1 MPGALLH
8 MHPRARVLAAV
19 LSLATPIV
27 AQVVAEGAAE
37 AQPGATATAE
47 DRKQAAKDFAE
58 GDRAFKD
65 GDFRHA
71 AESYEHAYQRVPHYS
86 ALWNAAR
93 SWDHA
98 GEPARAANLYSRYLR
113 EAPPRARDR
122 NSAQRLLR
130 ALSNRLARLEIHATD
145 VTDVHVDGSPAD
157 GPSVYV
163 TPGAHVVEGKTS
175 DGTAV
180 RQSSDVQAGDV
191 MSVALVPPAAGSAA
205 ASASPSPGPANATA
219 APAPAAA
226 PSTTAPTAT
235 DDAQPEQPHSSS
247 SRHLSPVFVYF
258 GGAVTLALAG
268 IAIWSGLDTLQQK
281 DTFDKNPTQ
290 ANLDSGKTKEVRTN
304 VLIGATA
311 AVGVVTAVTA
321 VFLIDWKGG
330 GSHENK
336 PDASPSVQVGAG
348 LGSLLVRGEF

>member
-1 MPGALLH
+1 

-27 AQVVAEGAAE
+27 AQVAVERCAA
-37 AQPGATATAE
+37 AQAAATATAE

-65 GDFRHA
+65 GDYRHA
-71 AESYEHAYQRVPHYS
+71 AESYERAYQRVPHYS

-145 VTDVHVDGSPAD
+145 VSDVRVDDAPVDA
-157 GPSVYV
+157 PSVYV
-163 TPGAHVVEGKTS
+163 TPGAHVVAGKTS
-175 DGTAV
+175 DGTV
-180 RQSSDVQAGDV
+180 VHQSSDVQAGDV
-191 MSVALVPPAAGSAA
+191 VSIALVPSAAGAA
-205 ASASPSPGPANATA
+205 
-219 APAPAAA
+219 AAA
-226 PSTTAPTAT
+226 PSAPSATPAPPAATSAGAPAGAEPTAT
-235 DDAQPEQPHSSS
+235 TDAQHEQSTQSS
-247 SRHLSPVFVYF
+247 SRHWSPIFVYF
-258 GGAVTLALAG
+258 GGALTLALGG
-268 IAIWSGLDTLQQK
+268 ITIWSGLDTLQQK

-290 ANLDSGKTKEVRTN
+290 ANLDSGKDKELRTN

-321 VFLIDWKGG
+321 LFLIDWKGH
-330 GSHENK
+330 GSKETK
-336 PDASPSVQVGAG
+336 PDESPSVQVGAG
-348 LGSLLVRGEF
+348 VGSLLVRGEF

>member
-27 AQVVAEGAAE
+27 AEVAAE
-37 AQPGATATAE
+37 RCAAAQAAPTATAE
-47 DRKQAAKDFAE
+47 DRRQAAKEFAE

-71 AESYEHAYQRVPHYS
+71 AESYERAYQRVPHYS

-98 GEPARAANLYSRYLR
+98 GEPARAANLYARYLR

-145 VTDVHVDGSPAD
+145 VSDVRVDDTPVDA
-157 GPSVYV
+157 PSVYV

-175 DGTAV
+175 DGTVV

-191 MSVALVPPAAGSAA
+191 VSVALVPPAGGAAAA
-205 ASASPSPGPANATA
+205 ASSPAPSGAS
-219 APAPAAA
+219 APTAPAAA
-226 PSTTAPTAT
+226 PTGAAPPATTE
-235 DDAQPEQPHSSS
+235 DAQHEEPMQSS
-247 SRHLSPVFVYF
+247 SRRWSPIFVYF
-258 GGAVTLALAG
+258 GGALTLALGG
-268 IAIWSGLDTLQQK
+268 ITIWSGLDTLQQK

-290 ANLDSGKTKEVRTN
+290 ANLDSGKSKEIRTN
-304 VLIGATA
+304 VLVGATA
-311 AVGVVTAVTA
+311 AVGLVTAATA
-321 VFLIDWKGG
+321 LFLIDWKGHG
-330 GSHENK
+330 GQETK
-336 PDASPSVQVGAG
+336 PEESPSVQVGAG
-348 LGSLLVRGEF
+348 VGSILVRGEF

>member
-1 MPGALLH
+1 

-27 AQVVAEGAAE
+27 AQVVAQGAAE
-37 AQPGATATAE
+37 AQAGATATAE

-65 GDFRHA
+65 GDYRHA
-71 AESYEHAYQRVPHYS
+71 AESYERAYHRVPHYS

-130 ALSNRLARLEIHATD
+130 SLSNRLARLEIHTTD
-145 VTDVHVDGSPAD
+145 VTDVRVDDTPVDA
-157 GPSVYV
+157 PSVYV
-163 TPGAHVVEGKTS
+163 TPGTHVVEGKTS
-175 DGTAV
+175 DGTVV
-180 RQSSDVQAGDV
+180 RQSSDVQSGDV
-191 MSVALVPPAAGSAA
+191 VSVSLVPAAAGTT
-205 ASASPSPGPANATA
+205 ASATPSPAPSSAA

-226 PSTTAPTAT
+226 QSGPTPPTTT
-235 DDAQPEQPHSSS
+235 DDAQAEQPPSSSS
-247 SRHLSPVFVYF
+247 SRRWSPVFVYF
-258 GGAVTLALAG
+258 GGAVTLALGG
-268 IAIWSGLDTLQQK
+268 ITIWSGLDTLQQK

-290 ANLDSGKTKEVRTN
+290 ANLDSGKTKQVRTN

-321 VFLIDWKGG
+321 LFLIDWKGDRNR
-330 GSHENK
+330 ENK

-348 LGSLLVRGEF
+348 LGSLLVQGEF

>member
-1 MPGALLH
+1 
-8 MHPRARVLAAV
+8 
-19 LSLATPIV
+19 LATPIV
-27 AQVVAEGAAE
+27 AQVVAEKPAE
-37 AQPGATATAE
+37 AQAGGTATAE

-71 AESYEHAYQRVPHYS
+71 AESYERAYKRVPHYS

-122 NSAQRLLR
+122 NSAQRLLH

-145 VTDVHVDGSPAD
+145 VTDVRVDDSPVDAS
-157 GPSVYV
+157 SVYV
-163 TPGAHVVEGKTS
+163 TPGAHVVEGKAS
-175 DGTAV
+175 DGTVV

-191 MSVALVPPAAGSAA
+191 MSVALVPSAAGSAA
-205 ASASPSPGPANATA
+205 SSAAPS
-219 APAPAAA
+219 PAPASAA
-226 PSTTAPTAT
+226 SGASPAGTSPATTDEAQS
-235 DDAQPEQPHSSS
+235 AQPHGSS
-247 SRHLSPVFVYF
+247 SRRWSPVFVYF
-258 GGAVTLALAG
+258 GGAVTLALGG
-268 IAIWSGLDTLQQK
+268 ITIWSGLDTLQQK

-290 ANLDSGKTKEVRTN
+290 ANLDSGKTKELRTN

-311 AVGVVTAVTA
+311 AVGVVTVVTA
-321 VFLIDWKGG
+321 LFLIDWKGDHN
-330 GSHENK
+330 SENK
-336 PDASPSVQVGAG
+336 PDASPSVQLGAG
-348 LGSLLVRGEF
+348 LGSLVVRGEF

>member
-58 GDRAFKD
+58 GDRAFKE

-71 AESYEHAYQRVPHYS
+71 AESYEHAYHRVPHYS

-145 VTDVHVDGSPAD
+145 VTDVRVDDAPVD

-163 TPGAHVVEGKTS
+163 TPGAHVVEGKAS

-191 MSVALVPPAAGSAA
+191 MSVALVPAAAGGAA
-205 ASASPSPGPANATA
+205 ASASPSPAPANAAPPASAT
-219 APAPAAA
+219 APAG
-226 PSTTAPTAT
+226 TT
-235 DDAQPEQPHSSS
+235 DEAQSEEPHSSS
-247 SRHLSPVFVYF
+247 SRHWSPVFVYF
-258 GGAVTLALAG
+258 GGAVTLALGG
-268 IAIWSGLDTLQQK
+268 ITIWSGIDTLQQK
-281 DTFDKNPTQ
+281 DAFDKNPTQ
-290 ANLDSGKTKEVRTN
+290 SNLDSGKTKELRTN

-321 VFLIDWKGG
+321 LFLIDWKGG
-330 GSHENK
+330 GNHENK

>member
-1 MPGALLH
+1 M
-8 MHPRARVLAAV
+8 
-19 LSLATPIV
+19 ATPIV
-27 AQVVAEGAAE
+27 AQVGAERCAAGQ
-37 AQPGATATAE
+37 AAGTATVE

-71 AESYEHAYQRVPHYS
+71 AESYEHAYHRVPHYS

-145 VTDVHVDGSPAD
+145 VSDVRVDDAPVDA
-157 GPSVYV
+157 PSVYV

-191 MSVALVPPAAGSAA
+191 VSVALVPPAAGATASTTQAA
-205 ASASPSPGPANATA
+205 PGATATPATAGASSPASASATN
-219 APAPAAA
+219 
-226 PSTTAPTAT
+226 
-235 DDAQPEQPHSSS
+235 DDTQHDQEQPSS

-258 GGAVTLALAG
+258 GGALTLALGG
-268 IAIWSGLDTLQQK
+268 ITIWSGLDTLQQK

-290 ANLDSGKTKEVRTN
+290 SNLDSGKNKEFRTN

-311 AVGVVTAVTA
+311 AVAVVTGVTA
-321 VFLIDWKGG
+321 LFLIDWKGH
-330 GSHENK
+330 GSKEK
-336 PDASPSVQVGAG
+336 PDESPSVQVGAG

>member
-1 MPGALLH
+1 

-19 LSLATPIV
+19 LSLVTPIV
-27 AQVVAEGAAE
+27 AEALAERCADAQAA
-37 AQPGATATAE
+37 ATATAE
-47 DRKQAAKDFAE
+47 DRRQAAKDFGE

-65 GDFRHA
+65 GDYRHA
-71 AESYEHAYQRVPHYS
+71 AESYERAYQRVPHYS

-98 GEPARAANLYSRYLR
+98 GEPARAANLYARYLR

-145 VTDVHVDGSPAD
+145 VTDVRVDDAPMDA
-157 GPSVYV
+157 PSVYV
-163 TPGAHVVEGKTS
+163 TPGAHVVAGKTS
-175 DGTAV
+175 DGTVV

-191 MSVALVPPAAGSAA
+191 VSVALVPPAAPATS
-205 ASASPSPGPANATA
+205 ASASPAPTGAATA
-219 APAPAAA
+219 APASA
-226 PSTTAPTAT
+226 PSASPSSTAT
-235 DDAQPEQPHSSS
+235 DPAQAEQEPSST
-247 SRHLSPVFVYF
+247 RHLSPVFVYF
-258 GGAVTLALAG
+258 GGAVTLALGG
-268 IAIWSGLDTLQQK
+268 ITIWSGLDTLQQK

-290 ANLDSGKTKEVRTN
+290 SNLDAGKSKEIRTN
-304 VLIGATA
+304 VLVATTT

-321 VFLIDWKGG
+321 LFLIDWKGH
-330 GSHENK
+330 GSSETN
-336 PDASPSVQVGAG
+336 VQVGAG

>member
-1 MPGALLH
+1 

-27 AQVVAEGAAE
+27 AQVVAEKPAE
-37 AQPGATATAE
+37 AQAGGTATAE

-71 AESYEHAYQRVPHYS
+71 AESYERAYHRVPHYS

-93 SWDHA
+93 AWDHA

-145 VTDVHVDGSPAD
+145 VTDVRVDDSPVDAS
-157 GPSVYV
+157 SVYV
-163 TPGAHVVEGKTS
+163 TPGAHVVEGKAS
-175 DGTAV
+175 DGTVV

-191 MSVALVPPAAGSAA
+191 MSVALVPSAAGTASSAAQSPAPASA
-205 ASASPSPGPANATA
+205 ASATSPAGTSP
-219 APAPAAA
+219 
-226 PSTTAPTAT
+226 TTA
-235 DDAQPEQPHSSS
+235 DEAQSEQPHGSS
-247 SRHLSPVFVYF
+247 SRRWSPIFVYF
-258 GGAVTLALAG
+258 GGAVTLALGG
-268 IAIWSGLDTLQQK
+268 ITIWSGLDTLQQK

-290 ANLDSGKTKEVRTN
+290 ANLDSGKTREVRTN

-321 VFLIDWKGG
+321 LFLIDWKGDRNR
-330 GSHENK
+330 ENK
-336 PDASPSVQVGAG
+336 PDASPTAGFAGLKPDVQLGAG
-348 LGSLLVRGEF
+348 LGSLMVRGEF

>member
-1 MPGALLH
+1 
-8 MHPRARVLAAV
+8 MHPRARVLAAAV
-19 LSLATPIV
+19 SLATPIV
-27 AQVVAEGAAE
+27 AQVVVERCAE
-37 AQPGATATAE
+37 AQAGGTATAE
-47 DRKQAAKDFAE
+47 DRRQAAKDFAE

-98 GEPARAANLYSRYLR
+98 GEPARAANLYARYLR

-130 ALSNRLARLEIHATD
+130 ALSNRLARLEIHAAD
-145 VTDVHVDGSPAD
+145 VSDVHVDDAPVD

-163 TPGAHVVEGKTS
+163 TPGAHVVAGKTS
-175 DGTAV
+175 DGTVV

-191 MSVALVPPAAGSAA
+191 VSISLVPSAAGAP
-205 ASASPSPGPANATA
+205 ASA
-219 APAPAAA
+219 APASSGASATPGSVA
-226 PSTTAPTAT
+226 APTAT
-235 DDAQPEQPHSSS
+235 PPAATDEAQPEQPTSSS
-247 SRHLSPVFVYF
+247 SRHWSPVFVYF
-258 GGAVTLALAG
+258 GGAVTLALGG
-268 IAIWSGLDTLQQK
+268 ITIWSGLDTMQQK

-290 ANLDSGKTKEVRTN
+290 SNLDSGKSKEMRTN

-311 AVGVVTAVTA
+311 AVGVVTGVTA
-321 VFLIDWKGG
+321 LFLIDWKGNG
-330 GSHENK
+330 NKETK
-336 PDASPSVQVGAG
+336 PDQSPSVQVGAG

>member
-1 MPGALLH
+1 

-19 LSLATPIV
+19 LSLGTPIV
-27 AQVVAEGAAE
+27 AQVVAERAAE
-37 AQPGATATAE
+37 AQAAGTATAE

-71 AESYEHAYQRVPHYS
+71 AESYEHAYHRVPHYS

-98 GEPARAANLYSRYLR
+98 NEPARAANLYSRYLR

-145 VTDVHVDGSPAD
+145 VTDVRVDDSPVDA
-157 GPSVYV
+157 PSVYV

-175 DGTAV
+175 DGRAV

-191 MSVALVPPAAGSAA
+191 MSIALVPPAPGSST
-205 ASASPSPGPANATA
+205 ASASPSAAPSGAA
-219 APAPAAA
+219 APASAAA
-226 PSTTAPTAT
+226 PSGAAPTTT
-235 DDAQPEQPHSSS
+235 DDAKEEQPKSS
-247 SRHLSPVFVYF
+247 SRTWSPVFVYF
-258 GGAVTLALAG
+258 GGAVTLALGG
-268 IAIWSGLDTLQQK
+268 ITIWSGLDTLQQK
-281 DTFDKNPTQ
+281 DAFDKNPTQ
-290 ANLDSGKTKEVRTN
+290 ANLDSGRTKELRTN

-321 VFLIDWKGG
+321 LFLIDWKGNRNR
-330 GSHENK
+330 ENK

>member
-1 MPGALLH
+1 
-8 MHPRARVLAAV
+8 MHPRARVLAAA

-27 AQVVAEGAAE
+27 AQVGAERCAQAQAA
-37 AQPGATATAE
+37 PTATAE
-47 DRKQAAKDFAE
+47 DRRQAAKDFAE

-145 VTDVHVDGSPAD
+145 VSDVRVDDAPVDA
-157 GPSVYV
+157 PSVYV
-163 TPGAHVVEGKTS
+163 TPGAHVVVGKTS
-175 DGTAV
+175 DGTVV

-191 MSVALVPPAAGSAA
+191 VSVALVPPAAGAA
-205 ASASPSPGPANATA
+205 TATSASPLAPGASANPESAGASSGTSPAT
-219 APAPAAA
+219 
-226 PSTTAPTAT
+226 T
-235 DDAQPEQPHSSS
+235 DDTQTDPSGRPSG
-247 SRHLSPVFVYF
+247 RHWSPVFVYF
-258 GGAVTLALAG
+258 GGAVTLALGG
-268 IAIWSGLDTLQQK
+268 IAVWSGIDTLQQK
-281 DTFDKNPTQ
+281 DTFDKSPTQ
-290 ANLDSGKTKEVRTN
+290 ANLDAGKSKEIRTN

-311 AVGVVTAVTA
+311 AVGVVTLATA
-321 VFLIDWKGG
+321 LFLIDWKGHG
-330 GSHENK
+330 KETK
-336 PDASPSVQVGAG
+336 PDESPSVQVGAG
-348 LGSLLVRGEF
+348 LGSLVVRGEF

>member
-1 MPGALLH
+1 M
-8 MHPRARVLAAV
+8 
-19 LSLATPIV
+19 V
-27 AQVVAEGAAE
+27 AQVLAEGAAE
-37 AQPGATATAE
+37 AQPGAAATAE

-145 VTDVHVDGSPAD
+145 VTDVRVDGSPAD

-163 TPGAHVVEGKTS
+163 TPGEHVVEGKTS

-180 RQSSDVQAGDV
+180 RQSSVVQAGDV

-205 ASASPSPGPANATA
+205 ASASPSP
-219 APAPAAA
+219 APAAA
-226 PSTTAPTAT
+226 PTAAPPANAPTAT

-247 SRHLSPVFVYF
+247 SRHWSPVFVYF
-258 GGAVTLALAG
+258 GGAVTLALGG
-268 IAIWSGLDTLQQK
+268 ITIWSGLDTLQQK

-290 ANLDSGKTKEVRTN
+290 ANLDSGKTKQVRTN

-321 VFLIDWKGG
+321 LFLIDWKGS

-348 LGSLLVRGEF
+348 LGSLFVRGEF

>member
-8 MHPRARVLAAV
+8 MHPRARVLAAA

-27 AQVVAEGAAE
+27 AQVGAERCAE
-37 AQPGATATAE
+37 AQAGGAATAE

-65 GDFRHA
+65 GDYRHA
-71 AESYEHAYQRVPHYS
+71 AESYEHAYHRVPHYS

-145 VTDVHVDGSPAD
+145 VSDVHVDDAPTDA
-157 GPSVYV
+157 PSVYV

-175 DGTAV
+175 DGTVV

-191 MSVALVPPAAGSAA
+191 VSVALVPPVAG
-205 ASASPSPGPANATA
+205 ASASSTPA
-219 APAPAAA
+219 APVSTATPATAAA
-226 PSTTAPTAT
+226 PSPAHATT
-235 DDAQPEQPHSSS
+235 DDTQHDEPQQSS
-247 SRHLSPVFVYF
+247 SRKWSPIFVYF
-258 GGAVTLALAG
+258 GGALTLALGG
-268 IAIWSGLDTLQQK
+268 ITIWSGLDTLQQK

-290 ANLDSGKTKEVRTN
+290 SNLDSGKSKELRTN
-304 VLIGATA
+304 VLIGATS
-311 AVGVVTAVTA
+311 AVAVVTGVTA
-321 VFLIDWKGG
+321 LFLIDWKGHG
-330 GSHENK
+330 GKETK
-336 PDASPSVQVGAG
+336 PDESPSVQVGAG

>member
-1 MPGALLH
+1 
-8 MHPRARVLAAV
+8 MHPRARVLAAAV
-19 LSLATPIV
+19 SLATPIV
-27 AQVVAEGAAE
+27 AQVVVERRAE
-37 AQPGATATAE
+37 AQAAGSATAE
-47 DRKQAAKDFAE
+47 DRREAAKDFAE

-71 AESYEHAYQRVPHYS
+71 AESYERAYQRVPHYS

-145 VTDVHVDGSPAD
+145 VSDVHVDDAPVDA
-157 GPSVYV
+157 PSVYV
-163 TPGAHVVEGKTS
+163 TPGAHVVAGKTS
-175 DGTAV
+175 DGTVV

-191 MSVALVPPAAGSAA
+191 VSISLVPSAAG
-205 ASASPSPGPANATA
+205 ATA
-219 APAPAAA
+219 SVAPAPPTTSAPGPGAA
-226 PSTTAPTAT
+226 PSATTPAP
-235 DDAQPEQPHSSS
+235 DESEQEQAPSSS
-247 SRHLSPVFVYF
+247 SRHWSPVFVYF
-258 GGAVTLALAG
+258 GGAVTLALGG
-268 IAIWSGLDTLQQK
+268 ITIWSGLDTMQQK

-290 ANLDSGKTKEVRTN
+290 SNLDSGKSKEMRTN

-311 AVGVVTAVTA
+311 AVGVVTGVTA
-321 VFLIDWKGG
+321 LFLIDWKGNRNK
-330 GSHENK
+330 ETK